1 MLASASRDA
10 KSYVSRARL
19 RNKLRRLYSCHCRA
33 FCSWDARFCVS
44 TLYWLRIIG
53 YVYCL
58 LQCWRQPVETQN
70 LTSPEGKAT
79 QCQAISSP
87 EFGAPPFVSRGKTHS
102 SSPYHCA
109 HFIAIV
115 LLVAMFL
122 WHHKTVV
129 QTRGTDIRIWRNSR
143 AALPE
148 MNIYAIR
155 TVKNHYIFFFQ
166 NRKQKPF
173 RAVRHTVKSC
183 TSIPS
188 APP

>member
-1 MLASASRDA
+1 MASACRDA
-10 KSYVSRARL
+10 KYCVSQARMH
-19 RNKLRRLYSCHCRA
+19 NKLRRLCACHCWVI
-33 FCSWDARFCVS
+33 CSWDAIFCVS
-44 TLYWLRIIG
+44 TLYWLWIIG

-58 LQCWRQPVETQN
+58 WQRWRQPVGTQN
-70 LTSPEGKAT
+70 LASPEGKAT

-122 WHHKTVV
+122 WHHKTVGR
-129 QTRGTDIRIWRNSR
+129 TCGTYIRIWRNSR